1 MLLKVLLLVMFIIP
15 EAFCLPRDLST
26 ARKIATTDRKTD
38 AIEGNTEVS
47 VESTTATTPLPSSS
61 VMSQV
66 EKKDLTEAG
75 VRDAFAQ
82 ILQDMLVLVKKGSS
96 IRRFG

>member
-1 MLLKVLLLVMFIIP
+1 MFIIP

-26 ARKIATTDRKTD
+26 ARKTATTDRKTD
-38 AIEGNTEVS
+38 VIESNMEVS
-47 VESTTATTPLPSSS
+47 VESKTTATTPLPSSS
-61 VMSQV
+61 AMSQID
-66 EKKDLTEAG
+66 KKNLTEAG
-75 VRDAFAQ
+75 ARDVFAQ